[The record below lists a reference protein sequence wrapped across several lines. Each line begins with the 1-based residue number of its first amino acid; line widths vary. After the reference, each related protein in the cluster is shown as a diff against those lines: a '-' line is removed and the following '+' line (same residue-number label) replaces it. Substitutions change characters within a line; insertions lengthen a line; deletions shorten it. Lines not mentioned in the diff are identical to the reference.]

1 MTDTDIL
8 TKLKEIALKRIP
20 ELNKEVFSMDTVL
33 KRDLGL
39 DSMNFITLIIDIE
52 QEFNINIPE
61 GVWIQIITV
70 GDAVNII
77 SSLLGS
83 N

>member
-8 TKLKEIALKRIP
+8 AKLKDIALKRIP